1 MILCVLRTPRTII
14 GLYRDTF
21 PFCRLYTY
29 FSSILNLPHLKGFHR
44 TAVVLQSP
52 WKQCSEWTGW
62 TNPIP
67 NSREGGLGNTPN
79 NPMDSLPDNF
89 ELVGWVVRRSDVRPS
104 GCAFDVVVFMNNTQ
118 TYIVKDPVIDAGS
131 LYSAAIGFR
140 LFRAIL
146 IMNGEFEIFPIGC
159 RFYSGREILMVN

>member
-21 PFCRLYTY
+21 PLCRLYTY

-89 ELVGWVVRRSDVRPS
+89 ELAYYKEPVKISLDN
-104 GCAFDVVVFMNNTQ
+104 MNLALQLEGN
-118 TYIVKDPVIDAGS
+118 AE
-131 LYSAAIGFR
+131 L
-140 LFRAIL
+140 
-146 IMNGEFEIFPIGC
+146 
-159 RFYSGREILMVN
+159 